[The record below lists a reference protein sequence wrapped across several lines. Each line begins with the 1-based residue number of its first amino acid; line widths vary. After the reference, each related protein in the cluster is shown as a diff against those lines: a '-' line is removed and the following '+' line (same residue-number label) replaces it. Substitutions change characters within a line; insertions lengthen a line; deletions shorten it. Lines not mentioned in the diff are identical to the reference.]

1 MSFKKQIVLTFLIII
16 LTITSID
23 IICNRYLLDDY
34 YLNNKEH
41 VITIEAEKINDNI
54 DKIKDLNF
62 LNDLERDC
70 NIQNLSILIVDENYN
85 PQLNFYTREDAESQI
100 ERLKENEGI
109 DKKTQIITNKS
120 LNVNYLEIV
129 GVFDNGYYYMIRT
142 PIDSIKDTASL
153 STIFLIY
160 ILIFLLPVSIVILL
174 IISDRITSPLTK
186 LTIASRKIS
195 NLDFSEKCIPSG
207 SSEVV
212 ELSKNFN
219 KMSSQLEQTIGELKT
234 ANTQLKEELGKK
246 EKIEEMRKELMS
258 SISHEL
264 KTPIAIISGYSESLK
279 ESIEDPEDIAF
290 YADTIYDE
298 TQKLSKMVKQILD
311 LNKLEYATDKIKIKN
326 INLNNIINEIIQPMQ
341 KVISDKNILFK
352 NNIGNNITVWTDKVM
367 FTHILQNYI
376 TNAIDHTP
384 KDGTIEINISLI
396 DNKYKISIF
405 NSGSHIEEQYINRI
419 WDKFFKIDKSRNR
432 EFGGTGLGLAIVKS
446 YAKTL
451 NQEYGVE
458 NKKNG
463 VEFYITA
470 EK

>member
-41 VITIEAEKINDNI
+41 IITIEAEKINDNI

-85 PQLNFYTREDAESQI
+85 QQLNFYTREDSDRQI
-100 ERLKENEGI
+100 ERLKENKGI
-109 DKKTQIITNKS
+109 DKKTQIIENKS

-174 IISDRITSPLTK
+174 IITDRITSPLTK

-195 NLDFSEKCIPSG
+195 DLDFSEKCVPSG
-207 SSEVV
+207 SSEVI

-219 KMSSQLEQTIGELKT
+219 KMSVQLEQTIGELKT

-311 LNKLEYATDKIKIKN
+311 LNKLEYATNKIKIKN

-352 NNIGNNITVWTDKVM
+352 NNISNNITVWTDKVM

-419 WDKFFKIDKSRNR
+419 WDKFFKTDKSRNR